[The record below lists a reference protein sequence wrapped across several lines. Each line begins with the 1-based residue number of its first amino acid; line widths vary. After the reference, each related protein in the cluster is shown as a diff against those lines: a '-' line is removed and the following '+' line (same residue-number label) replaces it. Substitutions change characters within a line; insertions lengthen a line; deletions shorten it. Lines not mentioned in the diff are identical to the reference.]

1 MMRYYELTFIAKPD
15 IDEANIGT
23 LIDKVTG
30 YLTADGGKVLKITQW
45 GVRRLMYPIRKFRD
59 GRYVFV
65 LAQLNPDAVLRI
77 EGRLKLTEDVIRY
90 LLIRADDDLDVS
102 KLTAEPAESQPASAE
117 AEPAPIATTTAPAP
131 ATVTETAPATPEAP
145 ETA

>member
-102 KLTAEPAESQPASAE
+102 KLIAEPAESQPASAE

-131 ATVTETAPATPEAP
+131 ATVTETAPAMPEAP

>member
-23 LIDKVTG
+23 LIEKVTG
-30 YLTADGGKVLKITQW
+30 YLTADGGKVIKITQW

-65 LAQLNPDAVLRI
+65 LAQLNPDAVLRV

-102 KLTAEPAESQPASAE
+102 KLTAEPTESQPAPVE
-117 AEPAPIATTTAPAP
+117 AAPAP
-131 ATVTETAPATPEAP
+131 AAPTTATAATTPVTPEAP
-145 ETA
+145 AAPEGA